1 MNMARYRIRPY
12 SLVWCI
18 VGSAKLLMGIGLMYL
33 NIILLSAI

>member
-1 MNMARYRIRPY
+1 MKYHVRPY
-12 SLVWCI
+12 SIAWCI